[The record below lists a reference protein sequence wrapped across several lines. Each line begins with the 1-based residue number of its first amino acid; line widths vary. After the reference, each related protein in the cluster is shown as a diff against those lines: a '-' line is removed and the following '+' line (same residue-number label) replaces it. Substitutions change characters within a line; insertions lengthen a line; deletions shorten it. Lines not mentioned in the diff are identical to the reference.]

1 MTKQSWL
8 LNLNRWCGINI
19 KNNIINIEINIV
31 VQLLLR
37 LASPL
42 ISYLI
47 CDKTCLC
54 VLVLLAEQTMQTMEY
69 SDILL
74 LDNSHVVRFTKLTEF
89 QNFTNVCQGTMVSV
103 LIEMCNEF
111 PQKSEFDNRYM
122 TSHYLNFGCTKIIHK
137 ENLVVWMDHGYFC
150 DNKQDGSKAN

>member
-1 MTKQSWL
+1 M
-8 LNLNRWCGINI
+8 
-19 KNNIINIEINIV
+19 
-31 VQLLLR
+31 QLLLQ

-47 CDKTCLC
+47 CDKTCVCMLI
-54 VLVLLAEQTMQTMEY
+54 VLLAVVAEQTMQTMEPL
-69 SDILL
+69 DMLL
-74 LDNSHVVRFTKLTEF
+74 LDNSHVMIFTKLTEF
-89 QNFTNVCQGTMVSV
+89 QNFTNVCQETMVSV